1 MFFSFHFQFQ
11 LLISDS
17 TVWWCLTHCYL
28 CFVNLAFS
36 EQQQKL
42 PGNVSTLTWCLS
54 WMNHKQPCFHE
65 TNSPSQ
71 ESSRTWMTAPRS
83 ISITW
88 ERRTLHRLATLWR
101 VNGHLHSLYM
111 GNTTGHGGL
120 TVEASP
126 WKAASALEMRDFW
139 DTWRKDHPWKRG
151 MIWRWLS
158 TSQRVVST
166 ELDESTMLI
175 YEHGSVLRR
184 HRGRRW
190 GVARKCRLWRQ
201 TCPSFLAKQL
211 CHRMEGVIVLALHC
225 PQPKSRC
232 GLL

>member
-1 MFFSFHFQFQ
+1 MMPHA
-11 LLISDS
+11 LLPLFCEPCILRAAAETAWKCQHSDVMLIMDEPQ
-17 TVWWCLTHCYL
+17 TAL
-28 CFVNLAFS
+28 
-36 EQQQKL
+36 L
-42 PGNVSTLTWCLS
+42 PR
-54 WMNHKQPCFHE
+54 
-65 TNSPSQ
+65 Q

-83 ISITW
+83 ISIAW
-88 ERRTLHRLATLWR
+88 ERTLHRLATLRR
-101 VNGHLHSLYM
+101 VNGYLHSLYM

-158 TSQRVVST
+158 TRQGVVST

-190 GVARKCRLWRQ
+190 GGVVTRKCRLWRQ
-201 TCPSFLAKQL
+201 TCPSFRAQQL